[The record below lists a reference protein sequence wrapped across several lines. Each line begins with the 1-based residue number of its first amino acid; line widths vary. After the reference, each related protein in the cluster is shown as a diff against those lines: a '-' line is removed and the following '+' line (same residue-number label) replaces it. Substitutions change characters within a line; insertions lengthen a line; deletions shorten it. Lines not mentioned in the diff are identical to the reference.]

1 MEIKQNDAT
10 YNRPEGDR
18 VLDAPLVRTNIAE
31 RIAQL
36 KSENA
41 WLNGDRNAITIL
53 HSDQLRVVLMAIHQH
68 AEVSPHTT
76 EGATFLQILEGRI
89 WIETLE
95 QSLSLDEGETIA
107 LAPNT
112 PRSFFAEKD
121 CVVLLTL
128 TGTNNDDYSV
138 NFNHQSTF

>member
-1 MEIKQNDAT
+1 MEIKQNEAT

-18 VLDAPLVRTNIAE
+18 VLDGPLVRNNIAE
-31 RIAQL
+31 RIAQI
-36 KSENA
+36 KSEAA

-53 HSDQLRVVLMAIHQH
+53 HSDQLRVVLMALHQH

-76 EGATFLQILEGRI
+76 EGAAFIQILEGRI

-95 QSLSLDEGETIA
+95 QSLSLDENEVLA
-107 LAPNT
+107 LAPNM

-121 CVVLLTL
+121 CVILLTI
-128 TGTNNDDYSV
+128 TGKNGDDYTID
-138 NFNHQSTF
+138 FNKQSTF